1 MVRIPKVIL
10 MVEPLGEY
18 VQGLLRGI
26 VKYANT
32 HGPWVFYREP
42 GKHEG
47 LLPQLKCQEADGII
61 ARIISPR
68 KSENDIPRNVPTII
82 IPHKKEPFDLPTII
96 GDCAAIGKMA
106 AKYFMAKGFRNFA
119 FCGFDELQWSR
130 ERGRSFANTI
140 AAAGHK
146 AYFYDQIKLKKDRL
160 WENEHF
166 VIAEWLKSLPKPL
179 ALFAGNDDRGQHVI
193 EACNIANLNVPKD
206 IAVLGVDNDEFVCG
220 LSNPPLSSIAMGSQK
235 GGYEAAKLLDSL
247 MKGEKMANQK
257 IMVRPTY
264 VITRQSTDILAIRD
278 ADVADAIRFIQKHA
292 KDNIQVSDVANALT
306 LSRRHLERKF
316 RKAMN
321 CSVNDQIRSVRTE
334 QISYMLLETDL
345 SILQIALATGY
356 KDVKH
361 IARYFKQETSMTPLA
376 YRSKLGQLPR

>member
-1 MVRIPKVIL
+1 MARIPKVIL

-47 LLPQLKCQEADGII
+47 LLPQLKCSEADGII
-61 ARIISPR
+61 ARIVNPR
-68 KSENDIPRNVPTII
+68 KSENDIPKNVPAII
-82 IPHKKEPFDLPTII
+82 IPHKKEPSDLPTII

-106 AKYFMAKGFRNFA
+106 AKYFLAKGFRNFA

-130 ERGRSFANTI
+130 DRAASYADTI
-140 AAAGHK
+140 TASGYKVH
-146 AYFYDQIKLKKDRL
+146 FYDQIKMKKDRL

-179 ALFAGNDDRGQHVI
+179 ALFASNDDRGQHVI

-206 IAVLGVDNDEFVCG
+206 VAVLGVDNDEFVCG

-235 GGYEAAKLLDSL
+235 GGYEAARLLDNL
-247 MKGEKMANQK
+247 INGEKMANQK
-257 IMVRPTY
+257 IMVRPNY
-264 VITRQSTDILAIRD
+264 VVTRQSTDILAIRD
-278 ADVADAIRFIQKHA
+278 AEVAEAIRFIQKHA

-321 CSVNDQIRSVRTE
+321 CSINDQIRRVRAE

-361 IARYFKQETSMTPLA
+361 IARYFKQETKMTPLA
-376 YRSKLGQLPR
+376 YRSKFGQLPR